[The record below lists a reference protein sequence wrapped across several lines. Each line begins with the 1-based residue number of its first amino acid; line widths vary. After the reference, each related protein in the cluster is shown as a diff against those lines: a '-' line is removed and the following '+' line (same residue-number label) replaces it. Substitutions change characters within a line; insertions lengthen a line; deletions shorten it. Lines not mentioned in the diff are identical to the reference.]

1 MSVGGSKKNRIS
13 SWPRARFDE
22 FRTAAEPAVQEEK
35 QEAKVA
41 LAARVC
47 GCFRK

>member
-1 MSVGGSKKNRIS
+1 MSVGGSKKTGS
-13 SWPRARFDE
+13 ALGLLRFDE
-22 FRTAAEPAVQEEK
+22 FRTAFSAVQEEK
-35 QEAKVA
+35 QETKVA